1 MLINSEHCYSFKIPS
16 PPFLLLFLGDGWS
29 EFQGGNWSVCLLFP
43 HWPLSVSC
51 GMHRCM
57 LASSDGHG
65 PPGTSSL
72 IPHSVLVDL
81 PQKGSEI
88 SELLFLPPA
97 EGCRILWAW
106 PQVHLQSGNFLKCT
120 GFLGFTLRS
129 FCRTYPLQLIFFII
143 WFEKPQ
149 PLVGNGE
156 PVSST
161 HVVLF
166 SLLPFSLWA
175 PPFVP
180 RRVLISSLCPFASS
194 SIAFPTLRFLI

>member
-51 GMHRCM
+51 GMHCCM

-129 FCRTYPLQLIFFII
+129 FCRTYPLQLIFF
-143 WFEKPQ
+143 
-149 PLVGNGE
+149 L
-156 PVSST
+156 SSDSK
-161 HVVLF
+161 
-166 SLLPFSLWA
+166 SLNPWWGMESRYLA
-175 PPFVP
+175 PM
-180 RRVLISSLCPFASS
+180 SS
-194 SIAFPTLRFLI
+194 SSPFCLSLSEPHPLSQEGCWFPLSVLLHQVL